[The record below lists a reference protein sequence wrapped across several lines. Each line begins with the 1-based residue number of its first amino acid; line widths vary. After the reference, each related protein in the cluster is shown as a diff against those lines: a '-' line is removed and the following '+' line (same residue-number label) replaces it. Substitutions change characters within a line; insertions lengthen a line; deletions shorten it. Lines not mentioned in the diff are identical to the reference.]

1 MKASAQAHS
10 NTALIKYWGK
20 SDEKSRTPMNNS
32 ISITCDA
39 LFTQTTVEFSDTFSE
54 DSFYL
59 NRKKQDG
66 KPYDRVIAHLDM
78 LRKIAGSE
86 IKAKVISENNFPEAS
101 GLASSASGFAALTL
115 AACTALGLKKDKR
128 ELSILS
134 RIGSGSSCR
143 SMFGGYVEWIKNDK
157 NNESYAKQLAD
168 ENWFDIRD
176 IALVF
181 EKHERKYN
189 TTDAMK
195 ISKETSPFYN
205 ARIEKVEEPLTKI
218 RKAIKNKEFNAIG
231 QIAEQDSLSMHAVAI
246 TSNPPLIFWR
256 SETIKMMDYI
266 HDLRKKGIDVYFT
279 IDTGANM
286 HLLTTPKFVDEI
298 ESLLRKIPYIK
309 QMIVSKPGP
318 GAFLLDEHLAS
329 PE

>member
-20 SDEKSRTPMNNS
+20 SDEKLRIPMNNS

-39 LFTQTTVEFSDTFSE
+39 LYTRTTVEFSDEFSA

-59 NRKKQDG
+59 NGKKQDE
-66 KPYDRVIAHLDM
+66 KPYQRVIDHLEM
-78 LRKIAGSE
+78 LRKIAGSKL
-86 IKAKVISENNFPEAS
+86 KAKVISENNFPEAS

-115 AACTALGLKKDKR
+115 AACSALGLKKDPK
-128 ELSILS
+128 ELSMLS

-143 SMFGGYVEWIKNDK
+143 SMFGGYVEWLKKDENND
-157 NNESYAKQLAD
+157 SYAKQLAD

-205 ARIEKVEEPLTKI
+205 VRLEKVEETLSKI
-218 RKAIKNKEFNAIG
+218 RQAIQEKDFKTIG
-231 QIAEQDSLSMHAVAI
+231 QIAEQDSLSMHAVAL
-246 TSNPPLIFWR
+246 TSDPPLIFWR
-256 SETIKMMDYI
+256 SETLAMMNFV
-266 HDLRKKGIDVYFT
+266 HTLREKGLDVYFT

-286 HLLTTPKFVDEI
+286 HLLTTPKFIDEI
-298 ESLLRKIPYIK
+298 EVLLRKIPYIK
-309 QMIVSKPGP
+309 QMIVSRPGQ
-318 GAFLLDEHLAS
+318 GAFLLDEHLAL
-329 PE
+329 PK

>member
-20 SDEKSRTPMNNS
+20 SDEKLRIPMNNS

-39 LFTQTTVEFSDTFSE
+39 LYTRTTVEFSSEFSE
-54 DSFYL
+54 DTFTL
-59 NRKKQDG
+59 NKILQEG
-66 KPYDRVIAHLDM
+66 MSHDRVSAHLEM
-78 LRKIAGSE
+78 LRKIAGSKL
-86 IKAKVISENNFPEAS
+86 KAKVVSENNFPEAS

-115 AACTALGLKKDKR
+115 AACSALGLKKDKK
-128 ELSILS
+128 ELSMLS

-143 SMFGGYVEWIKNDK
+143 SMFGGYVEWLKNDE
-157 NNESYAKQLAD
+157 NDESYAIQLVD

-176 IALVF
+176 IAIVF

-189 TTDAMK
+189 TTEAMK
-195 ISKETSPFYN
+195 ISKETSPFYSK
-205 ARIEKVEEPLTKI
+205 RLEKVKEFLPIL
-218 RKAIKNKEFNAIG
+218 RKAIQKKDFTLIG
-231 QIAEQDSLSMHAVAI
+231 HIAEQDSLSMHAVAI
-246 TSNPPLIFWR
+246 ASNPPLIFWR
-256 SETIKMMDYI
+256 SETIKIMNFV
-266 HDLRKKGIDVYFT
+266 HSLREKGIDVYFT

-298 ESLLRKIPYIK
+298 EALLRKIPYIK

-318 GAFLLDEHLAS
+318 GAFLLNTHLI
-329 PE
+329 